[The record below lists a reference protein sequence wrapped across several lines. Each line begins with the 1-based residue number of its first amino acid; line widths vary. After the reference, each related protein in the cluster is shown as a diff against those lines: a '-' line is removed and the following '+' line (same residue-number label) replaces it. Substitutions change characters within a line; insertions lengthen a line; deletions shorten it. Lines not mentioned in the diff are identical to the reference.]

1 MEGYYDGI
9 AGFLSHAVEE
19 RFLREEH
26 REMLMVESQPGAVI
40 ERLREFEPDSALPK
54 WIDREET

>member
-1 MEGYYDGI
+1 
-9 AGFLSHAVEE
+9 VEE

-26 REMLMVESQPGAVI
+26 RAMLIVEREPRTLI
-40 ERLREFEPDSALPK
+40 ESLDSFEPGMFQPK